1 MPIWIE
7 RTAVGSSVQALL
19 QCLAQLDIAGDLA
32 GRVLTRM
39 AEVLEGRHT
48 DEEIAT
54 ADVMQLRDM
63 SADTAEVSK
72 QRIAQHVLFVQVDG
86 TSELMRY
93 LQLHIALSPTA
104 YAPSGVAARILI
116 WAQEQQHIVDIT
128 MTSTEVP
135 FMHRKVEP
143 WDPSFCSSHRL
154 SLSSR
159 WRRR

>member
-1 MPIWIE
+1 ME
-7 RTAVGSSVQALL
+7 ELVEE
-19 QCLAQLDIAGDLA
+19 IA
-32 GRVLTRM
+32 RR
-39 AEVLEGRHT
+39 EGKLHFGVFT

-63 SADTAEVSK
+63 SADTAEMSK
-72 QRIAQHVLFVQVDG
+72 QRITQHALFVQVDG

-116 WAQEQQHIVDIT
+116 WAQEQQHNVDIT

-135 FMHRKVEP
+135 FMHRKVGP
-143 WDPSFCSSHRL
+143 LDPSFCSSHRL
-154 SLSSR
+154 SLRSW